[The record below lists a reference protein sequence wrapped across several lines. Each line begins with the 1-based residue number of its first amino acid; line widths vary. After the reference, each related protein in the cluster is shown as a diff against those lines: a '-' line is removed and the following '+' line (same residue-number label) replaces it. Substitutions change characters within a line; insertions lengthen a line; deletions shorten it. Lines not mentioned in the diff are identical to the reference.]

1 MFGLVVSILCLLNF
15 YHYSR
20 QKEDLETKLITVVL
34 FLDAFLIFIVFSSQ
48 DIDLLGFVNSVFSI
62 IMFGSPLVNLVQVY
76 RLKNAKGIISLQL
89 ALAGLVVSTLWV
101 LLGLEMHD
109 PFVIVPNF
117 CGAILSA
124 IQVLVCF
131 YYQSN
136 TSFTSVRSM
145 EEH

>member
-101 LLGLEMHD
+101 LLGLEMQD